1 MKTSKSHFW
10 KQSQSTSKLKLWDSF
25 KKITCNNQR
34 SRCRYTMTKSCVCEI
49 VILAVAPAAT
59 IGRIYIWYSALLL
72 LLKNPVGLRDDCLQF
87 SIFRFDSAK
96 LIICFELMNFNYK
109 FNIQEC
115 SILSEFFDTRKWA
128 EFSLNYAFCYQ
139 YQDSFSPF
147 FHFWTCQIFG
157 FFRIFG
163 SMYFLEF
170 FKNCWN
176 SVNIFETF
184 GILGTFSIFG
194 TIWIF
199 GTFCIFGTFGIS
211 VTLGTFGTLELLEL
225 LFFF

>member
-1 MKTSKSHFW
+1 
-10 KQSQSTSKLKLWDSF
+10 
-25 KKITCNNQR
+25 
-34 SRCRYTMTKSCVCEI
+34 MTKSCVCEI

-147 FHFWTCQIFG
+147 FSLLDLSDFWIFQD
-157 FFRIFG
+157 FWKYVF
-163 SMYFLEF
+163 
-170 FKNCWN
+170 
-176 SVNIFETF
+176 F
-184 GILGTFSIFG
+184 GIF
-194 TIWIF
+194 
-199 GTFCIFGTFGIS
+199 
-211 VTLGTFGTLELLEL
+211 
-225 LFFF
+225 